1 MTKPKPPQ
9 SPQPTWTP
17 SQVQSQSSNESRQF
31 PPPRGARLDIGDV
44 SPFVDPL
51 DPPVYGSV
59 SKDDEMLC
67 DSCSNCW
74 KMDLAGQFKNKRPDG
89 SDFILTE
96 RFCVFKEI
104 QGLITLAERAVL
116 ECNRYEQRNDK

>member
-17 SQVQSQSSNESRQF
+17 SQVQSQSSNESQF

-96 RFCVFKEI
+96 RFCVFKDS
-104 QGLITLAERAVL
+104 LVSLSERVVKS
-116 ECNRYEQRNDK
+116 CSRYKKKEN